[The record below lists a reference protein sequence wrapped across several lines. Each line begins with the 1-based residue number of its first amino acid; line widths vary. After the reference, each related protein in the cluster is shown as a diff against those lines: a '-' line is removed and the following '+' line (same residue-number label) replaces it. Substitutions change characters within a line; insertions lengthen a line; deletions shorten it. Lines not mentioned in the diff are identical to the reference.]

1 MLQKASIYIS
11 SIVAA
16 FLLLSSIPSQAQES
30 DKGWAV
36 GANFHNISSFRNYN
50 GINLTLERDLNDRF
64 STTVSSSYYFKIDV
78 KETGFGYTD
87 VYDKSGAYLG
97 VFLKS
102 HLFSFKFCDFYGKAG
117 LSHFLTNLEGTFTF
131 RNDAPPYDVRVTEYD
146 RTEIRIGPDFGFG
159 FEVEY
164 KVILTAEA
172 SIVPFSKN
180 GGYFHFSTGLKVPF

>member
-159 FEVEY
+159 F
-164 KVILTAEA
+164 TAEA